1 MKKIL
6 ILAGLTLG
14 LILFF
19 FSCDYPLWM
28 LKSRKMDFE
37 ELPIEVKKKLPKMLL
52 YIDDILFCVNPKD
65 TSIYQ
70 LESVPS
76 MIVNSWVSHYKLI
89 DMKKNI
95 HYHISRNKRTFII
108 YNENLYIPDRILYD
122 SVDVRYATYTEYEL
136 K

>member
-19 FSCDYPLWM
+19 FSCDYPLWT

-37 ELPIEVKKKLPKMLL
+37 ELPIEVKKKLPNMLL

>member
-1 MKKIL
+1 
-6 ILAGLTLG
+6 
-14 LILFF
+14 
-19 FSCDYPLWM
+19 
-28 LKSRKMDFE
+28 MDFE
-37 ELPIEVKKKLPKMLL
+37 ELPIEVKKKLPNMLL